1 MKYKTCF
8 LVLHHGSSCPECWRT
23 YNVTAI
29 TTVPILDYEDAIYQY
44 EMKSQLQ
51 GTENFQW

>member
-51 GTENFQW
+51 GTENFQ